1 MKEYGLTKSER
12 LYLREEISALFESR
26 RRFVCYPYRVV
37 WRFEEPSEEP
47 SEEPLKV
54 LISVP
59 KRLIRHAVDR
69 NTIKR
74 RTREAWRL
82 QKGPLRTLA
91 EERQGTLLVGLLYIG
106 DHVSRSERLS
116 AAVSKSIGRLCEE
129 MKSGPA
135 L

>member
-12 LYLREEISALFESR
+12 LYLREEIRQLFESR
-26 RRFVCYPYRVV
+26 SRFVCYPYRVV
-37 WRFEEPSEEP
+37 WRLEEPSV
-47 SEEPLKV
+47 EPLKV

-82 QKGPLRTLA
+82 QKGPLRRSQQSRRRPSSWDCSISVIMSLA
-91 EERQGTLLVGLLYIG
+91 QSDSPQRSP
-106 DHVSRSERLS
+106 SRL
-116 AAVSKSIGRLCEE
+116 
-129 MKSGPA
+129 PA
-135 L
+135 SVRR

>member
-12 LYLREEISALFESR
+12 LYLREEIRQLFESR
-26 RRFVCYPYRVV
+26 SRFVCYPYRVV
-37 WRFEEPSEEP
+37 WRLEEP

-82 QKGPLRTLA
+82 QKGPLRALA
-91 EERQGTLLVGLLYIG
+91 AEQEATLLVGLLYIG

-116 AAVSKSIGRLCEE
+116 SAVSKSIARLCEE
-129 MKSGPA
+129 VKSASP

>member
-12 LYLREEISALFESR
+12 LYLREEIGALFESR

-37 WRFEEPSEEP
+37 WRFEEP

-82 QKGPLRTLA
+82 QKGPLRALA
-91 EERQGTLLVGLLYIG
+91 EEREGTLLVGLLYIG

-129 MKSGPA
+129 MKKESA

>member
-12 LYLREEISALFESR
+12 LYLREEIRQLFESR
-26 RRFVCYPYRVV
+26 SRFVCYPYRVV
-37 WRFEEPSEEP
+37 WRL
-47 SEEPLKV
+47 EEPLKV

-82 QKGPLRTLA
+82 QKGPLRALA
-91 EERQGTLLVGLLYIG
+91 AEQEATLLVGLLYIG

-116 AAVSKSIGRLCEE
+116 SAVSKSIARLCEE
-129 MKSGPA
+129 VKSES
-135 L
+135 LL

>member
-37 WRFEEPSEEP
+37 WRLEEPSEEP

-82 QKGPLRTLA
+82 QKGPLRALA
-91 EERQGTLLVGLLYIG
+91 AEQEATLLVGLLYIG
-106 DHVSRSERLS
+106 DHVSRSERLYS
-116 AAVSKSIGRLCEE
+116 SVSKSITRLCEE
-129 MKSGPA
+129 VKSASP